1 VVQCTECGAENPA
14 GMIFC
19 GQCACP
25 LPQLCQQCGFVNPG
39 QTKFCGQCGRALT
52 KSASALRE
60 PQRPTQAPGSPIAAD
75 QHSPVDLRLQAQR
88 TALRLGLGR
97 RQLTVMFC
105 DLVGSTAL
113 SQQVGLEELRE
124 VIQAYHDLCAEVIAR
139 FDGYVARY
147 LGDGALVYFGFPVAH
162 EGDAYRAV
170 RAGLEIVAA
179 LPRLNV
185 RLQKTVAALQASP
198 LRVRI
203 GIHTGPVVAG
213 EVKNA
218 GSRDLVEVVGEP
230 LALSARLQEIAEPD
244 SVLISAATFQLVQGF
259 FTCRE
264 LGVRAFKDVS
274 TPLAVYLVEE
284 EGEARSRLEVAA
296 TKGLSPL
303 VGRKS
308 QLAILLDRWRN
319 AQKGTGHIV
328 LLGGEAGIGKSR
340 LLQALRE
347 QVSEEPHTWLEA
359 HCFPYLQ
366 HSALHPTLDLLW
378 RALNFK
384 RTDSPTE
391 KLDKLERTLEAYGL
405 SPAETVPVFA
415 NWLGLP
421 LPENRYAPLSLPPQ
435 RQRRGVLEGLRVW
448 LTKAAARRPVIGV
461 VEDLQWADPS
471 TLESLTL
478 FMEQVPRAP
487 ILLVF
492 TFRPDFH
499 IPWRL
504 TSYMTHLPLERLS
517 DDEVA
522 ALSEHV
528 AHGRLLSPEVQT
540 LLVKKADGVPLFVEE
555 LTKMMVET
563 GTFATAAPGLASSL
577 STIPTTL
584 NDVLMAR
591 LDRSQAAKEI
601 AQLGATIGR
610 EFSYELLQAVSPVDE
625 DTLQLALTTLVDAE
639 LLYQRGIPPQA
650 TYFFKH
656 ALIQDV
662 AYQSLR
668 KRTQRH
674 YHQQIAETLEARAAE
689 LREAQSEVIAHHYSE
704 AQLFAPAIR
713 YWQLAGQQAT
723 DRSAL
728 AEATHHFRT
737 ALELMQ
743 RLPESNE
750 RDQQALALQIALGGP
765 LIATQGYGSAAVEQ
779 CYGRALTLCRQIGE
793 TPRLLRTLFGL
804 EAFYFIRAQLGT
816 AQQLAEQC
824 LGLAQ
829 QQSQPGPLVQAY
841 WTLGQTFFHRGR
853 FPEALEQVERGIAL
867 YTPELHQPRALQ
879 DPGVMC
885 LAYAAFAQW
894 SLGYPER
901 AFQHGQRMLTLA
913 RSLRHRFSLAFALN
927 IAATLHVL
935 RGEISAA
942 EPLTTEVIT
951 LSKEYG
957 FPMWTAYGKVL
968 RGWIRGQRAARKPAW
983 EELQQGMKEWEATGA
998 EVTRTAFLALL
1009 GHAHACIG
1017 QGNEARKTVDQALH
1031 LALQHEEFYGITEL
1045 WRLKGELIL
1054 RKFKVQGSR
1063 FKVDNPQ
1070 SENVD
1075 NPQSTIRLPPPSG
1088 GNPQLE
1094 AEECFHRALAIAR
1107 QQQTKTFEL
1116 RAALSLSRLWKRQG
1130 KRDAARQ
1137 LLADVYGKFTEGFTI
1152 PDLRRAQVMLQQLK
1166 H

>member
-1 VVQCTECGAENPA
+1 MQCTECGAENPP

-25 LPQLCQQCGFVNPG
+25 LPQLCQQCGFINPG
-39 QTKFCGQCGRALT
+39 QTKFCGQCGRSLS
-52 KSASALRE
+52 KSFSSIREQQQPRRQPSALLE
-60 PQRPTQAPGSPIAAD
+60 AD
-75 QHSPVDLRLQAQR
+75 QQSSIDLRLQAQK

-105 DLVGSTAL
+105 DLVESTAL

-124 VIQAYHDLCAEVIAR
+124 VVQAYHDLCAEVSAR
-139 FDGYVARY
+139 FDGYLARY

-170 RAGLEIVAA
+170 RAGLEIVAT
-179 LPRLNV
+179 LPRLNA
-185 RLQKTVAALQASP
+185 RLQKAVPALQTFP

-213 EVKNA
+213 EVKA
-218 GSRDLVEVVGEP
+218 TDTQELVEVVGEP
-230 LALSARLQEIAEPD
+230 LHVSERLQEIAEPN
-244 SVLISAATFQLVQGF
+244 SVLISVSTFRLIQGF

-264 LGVRAFKDVS
+264 LGTPSLKEVS
-274 TPLAVYLVEE
+274 TPLAVYQVEE
-284 EGEARSRLEVAA
+284 ESEARSRLEVAA
-296 TKGLSPL
+296 AKGLSPL
-303 VGRKS
+303 IGRSS
-308 QLAILLDRWRN
+308 QLATLRDRWQN
-319 AQKGTGHIV
+319 AQKGTGHV
-328 LLGGEAGIGKSR
+328 MLLGGEAGIGKSR
-340 LLQALRE
+340 LVQALRE

-366 HSALHPTLDLLW
+366 HSALSPTIDLLW

-384 RTDSPTE
+384 RTDSPAQ
-391 KLDKLERTLEAYGL
+391 KLDKLERVLAAYEL
-405 SPAETVPVFA
+405 SPTETVPIFA

-421 LPENRYAPLSLPPQ
+421 LPVDRYAPLSLPPQ
-435 RQRRGVLEGLRVW
+435 QQRRRVLEGLRIW
-448 LTKAAARRPVIGV
+448 LTKAAARSPVIGV

-471 TLESLTL
+471 TLESLAL

-504 TSYMTHLPLERLS
+504 TSYMTHLPLGRLA
-517 DDEVA
+517 DDEVE
-522 ALSEHV
+522 ALSQYVTQGRSLSSE
-528 AHGRLLSPEVQT
+528 AHA
-540 LLVKKADGVPLFVEE
+540 LLVTKADGVPLFVEE
-555 LTKMMVET
+555 LTKMMLET
-563 GTFATAAPGLASSL
+563 GAFATSTTGRTSSL

-639 LLYQRGIPPQA
+639 LLYQRGVPPQA
-650 TYFFKH
+650 SYFFKH
-656 ALIQDV
+656 ALIQDA

-668 KRTQRH
+668 KRSQRH
-674 YHQQIAETLEARAAE
+674 YHQRIAETLEARSGE
-689 LREAQSEVIAHHYSE
+689 LREAQAEVIARHYTE

-728 AEATHHFRT
+728 AEATHHLRT
-737 ALELMQ
+737 ALELLQ
-743 RLPESNE
+743 RLPETSE
-750 RDQQALALQIALGGP
+750 RHHHELNLQIALGGP
-765 LIATQGYGSAAVEQ
+765 LIATQGYGAAAVEQ
-779 CYGRALTLCRQIGE
+779 CYARALILCRQIGE
-793 TPRLLRTLFGL
+793 TPRLLRTLLGL
-804 EAFYFIRAQLGT
+804 EAFYFIRAQLST

-824 LGLAQ
+824 LELARRQ
-829 QQSQPGPLVQAY
+829 TQPGPLVQAY

-853 FPEALEQVERGIAL
+853 FPEALAQVERGIVL

-885 LAYAAFAQW
+885 LAYAALAQW
-894 SLGYPER
+894 CLGYPGR
-901 AFQHGQRMLTLA
+901 AFQHGHKMLTLA
-913 RSLRHRFSLAFALN
+913 RSLGHRFSLAFALN

-942 EPLTTEVIT
+942 ETLTTEV
-951 LSKEYG
+951 LLLCQEYG
-957 FPMWTAYGKVL
+957 FPVWAAYGKVL
-968 RGWIRGQRAARKPAW
+968 RGWIRGQRGARKPAW
-983 EELQQGMKEWEATGA
+983 EELQRGMKEWEATGA

-1017 QGNEARKTVDQALH
+1017 HGDDARKTVDQALH
-1031 LALQHEEFYGITEL
+1031 LALQNEEYYGITEL

-1054 RKFKVQGSR
+1054 RKFKVQGSK
-1063 FKVDNPQ
+1063 FKVDNSQ
-1070 SENVD
+1070 SAC
-1075 NPQSTIRLPPPSG
+1075 PLRWGAIRLLPPSG

-1094 AEECFHRALAIAR
+1094 AEDCFHRALAIAR
-1107 QQQTKTFEL
+1107 QQQTKAFEL

-1130 KRDAARQ
+1130 KRDAARE
-1137 LLADVYGKFTEGFTI
+1137 LLAEVYGKFTEGFEM
-1152 PDLRRAQVMLQQLK
+1152 PDLRRAQVMLEQLER
-1166 H
+1166 

>member
-1 VVQCTECGAENPA
+1 MVQCTECGAENPP
-14 GMIFC
+14 GMVFC

-25 LPQLCQQCGFVNPG
+25 LPQLCQQCGFLNPG
-39 QTKFCGQCGRALT
+39 QTKFCGQCGRSLT
-52 KSASALRE
+52 KSAAFVRE
-60 PQRPTQAPGSPIAAD
+60 QPQPAQRPSASTEAD
-75 QHSPVDLRLQAQR
+75 EQSPVDLRLHAQR

-113 SQQVGLEELRE
+113 SQQVELEELQE

-139 FDGYVARY
+139 FDGYLARY

-170 RAGLEIVAA
+170 RAGLEIIAA
-179 LPRLNV
+179 LPRLNA
-185 RLQKTVAALQASP
+185 RLQKTVPALQTFP

-213 EVKNA
+213 EVNTED
-218 GSRDLVEVVGEP
+218 SRDLVEVVGEP
-230 LALSARLQEIAEPD
+230 LNISARLQEIAEPN

-259 FTCRE
+259 FTCRA
-264 LGVRAFKDVS
+264 LGSTLLKEVS
-274 TPLAVYLVEE
+274 QPLAIHQVEE
-284 EGEARSRLEVAA
+284 ESEARSRLEVAA

-303 VGRKS
+303 VGRNS
-308 QLAILLDRWRN
+308 QLATLLDRWQQAKR
-319 AQKGTGHIV
+319 GTGHVV

-340 LLQALRE
+340 LVQALRE
-347 QVSEEPHTWLEA
+347 QVSEQPHTWLEA
-359 HCFPYLQ
+359 HCFPYHQ
-366 HSALHPTLDLLW
+366 HSALYPTIDLLW
-378 RALNFK
+378 RALRFK
-384 RTDSPTE
+384 RADSPMQKLE
-391 KLDKLERTLEAYGL
+391 KLEQTLAAYGL
-405 SPAETVPVFA
+405 SPAETVPIFA

-421 LPENRYAPLSLPPQ
+421 LPPDRYAPLSLPPQ
-435 RQRRGVLEGLRVW
+435 QQRRGVLDGLRIW
-448 LTKAAARRPVIGV
+448 LTKAAAQNPVIGV

-471 TLESLTL
+471 TLEALAL

-492 TFRPDFH
+492 TFRPDFR

-504 TSYMTHLPLERLS
+504 TSYMTHLPLERLG
-517 DDEVA
+517 DDEVK
-522 ALSEHV
+522 ALSTHV
-528 AHGRLLSPEVQT
+528 AQGRSLSPEAHA

-555 LTKMMVET
+555 LTKVMVET
-563 GTFATAAPGLASSL
+563 GTFAVTTIGLASPL
-577 STIPTTL
+577 LTIPTTL

-650 TYFFKH
+650 NYFFKH
-656 ALIQDV
+656 ALVQDA

-674 YHQQIAETLEARAAE
+674 YHQRIAETLEARSAE
-689 LREAQSEVIAHHYSE
+689 LREAQSEVIAHHYTE
-704 AQLFAPAIR
+704 AQLFAQAIR

-723 DRSAL
+723 ERSAL

-737 ALELMQ
+737 ALDLLR
-743 RLPESNE
+743 RLPETSE
-750 RDQQALALQIALGGP
+750 RDHHELTLQIALGGP
-765 LIATQGYGSAAVEQ
+765 LIATQGYGAAAVEQ
-779 CYGRALTLCRQIGE
+779 CYARALTLCRQIGE
-793 TPRLLRTLFGL
+793 TPRLLRTLLGL

-824 LGLAQ
+824 LVLAQ
-829 QQSQPGPLVQAY
+829 QQTQPAPLVQAY

-853 FPEALEQVERGIAL
+853 FPEALVQVERGIAL

-885 LAYAAFAQW
+885 LAYAALAQW
-894 SLGYPER
+894 CLGYPDR
-901 AFQHGQRMLTLA
+901 SFQHGQKMLTLA
-913 RSLRHRFSLAFALN
+913 RSLGHHFSLAFALN

-935 RGEISAA
+935 RGELSAA
-942 EPLTTEVIT
+942 ETLTTEVIM
-951 LSKEYG
+951 LSQEYG

-968 RGWIRGQRAARKPAW
+968 RGWIRGQRGARKPAW
-983 EELQQGMKEWEATGA
+983 EELQQGITEWGATGA

-1009 GHAHACIG
+1009 GHAYARIG

-1031 LALQHEEFYGITEL
+1031 MALQNEEFYGITEL

-1054 RKFKVQGSR
+1054 RKFTVQSSK
-1063 FKVDNPQ
+1063 FKVD
-1070 SENVD
+1070 
-1075 NPQSTIRLPPPSG
+1075 
-1088 GNPQLE
+1088 NPQLE

-1107 QQQTKTFEL
+1107 QQQTTTFEL

-1137 LLADVYGKFTEGFTI
+1137 LLAEVHGKFTEGFTM
-1152 PDLRRAQVMLQQLK
+1152 PDLRRAQVMLKQLLQTSA
-1166 H
+1166 